1 MKNYFRFFFARLCL
15 LFFTHRYDYKFTSTV
30 ERCFRVIHKSLAR
43 SLIIFKVSDLRTGEA
58 MLPTVIMIITKRSKL
73 FFKDWYF
80 QSNYTSPETL
90 KKKMINK
97 NRLAP
102 LWLLKKGHFT
112 FLSKIFF
119 KVSKKHVKRLS
130 YFTLS
135 ITICRRY
142 EN

>member
-1 MKNYFRFFFARLCL
+1 
-15 LFFTHRYDYKFTSTV
+15 
-30 ERCFRVIHKSLAR
+30 
-43 SLIIFKVSDLRTGEA
+43 

-97 NRLAP
+97 YRLAP
-102 LWLLKKGHFT
+102 LWLLKKRHFT

-119 KVSKKHVKRLS
+119 
-130 YFTLS
+130 
-135 ITICRRY
+135 
-142 EN
+142 